1 MRFFQKHPSKQPP
14 FLRIVKGSNNEK
26 LFEGGKKVKH
36 NLKISVSKEPKQDG
50 IVACKQMNPKDRK
63 FKSMLNGMS
72 GVMIIVPGNSVQDIT
87 ISEVDSKGGE
97 HATC

>member
-1 MRFFQKHPSKQPP
+1 M
-14 FLRIVKGSNNEK
+14 
-26 LFEGGKKVKH
+26 KH

-50 IVACKQMNPKDRK
+50 IVACKQMNPKGRE
-63 FKSMLNGMS
+63 FKKMLNGMQ
-72 GVMIIVPGNSVQDIT
+72 GVMIIVPGSSVEGIT

>member
-1 MRFFQKHPSKQPP
+1 M
-14 FLRIVKGSNNEK
+14 
-26 LFEGGKKVKH
+26 KH

-63 FKSMLNGMS
+63 FKSMLNGLS

>member
-1 MRFFQKHPSKQPP
+1 M
-14 FLRIVKGSNNEK
+14 KGSNNDT

-63 FKSMLNGMS
+63 FKSMLNGMQ
-72 GVMIIVPGNSVQDIT
+72 GVMIIVPGNSVEDIT
-87 ISEVDSKGGE
+87 ICEVDSKGGE
-97 HATC
+97 HAPC